1 MYGRENGGQ
10 LFEQTVTYVGRKILD
25 YWGEETLNTAECF
38 QMYLDYLEIVAP
50 SQYQNALVE
59 FSGKSDDYISEFI
72 GSMIIDGCINV
83 CVNPMSENMTIDK
96 VAQLYEKFPW
106 IEQEHVMVPLADSN
120 GNIKYVPSRRPV
132 VAGEIYYYRLK
143 QYAKEKFS
151 VTSLSATNIRNEN
164 SRNKASKEYKALYPR
179 TPIRFGDM
187 EIGNLSHLG
196 PEIVIQMLMLYAT
209 SPLARQLYEQLMT
222 GDPFEI
228 DINLDDTSSNRN
240 AEIASV
246 YLKAVGRR
254 IVFIKHPKDVKT
266 PVEISP
272 IHYLPPQEYQP
283 VVFFE
288 PGQTV
293 DPIFLKWQNG
303 DKSYQPIKFFPVV
316 FLKPNE
322 EVDEFIAK
330 NREEL
335 KKAAEEADRLEK
347 LQQTEKESQ

>member
-1 MYGRENGGQ
+1 
-10 LFEQTVTYVGRKILD
+10 
-25 YWGEETLNTAECF
+25 
-38 QMYLDYLEIVAP
+38 
-50 SQYQNALVE
+50 
-59 FSGKSDDYISEFI
+59 
-72 GSMIIDGCINV
+72 
-83 CVNPMSENMTIDK
+83 
-96 VAQLYEKFPW
+96 
-106 IEQEHVMVPLADSN
+106 
-120 GNIKYVPSRRPV
+120 
-132 VAGEIYYYRLK
+132 
-143 QYAKEKFS
+143 
-151 VTSLSATNIRNEN
+151 
-164 SRNKASKEYKALYPR
+164 
-179 TPIRFGDM
+179 M